1 MNWPRTLWVSGLALS
16 VVASGI
22 GVVYVKY
29 LTRERFVELQA
40 LRAERDRIDIEWGRL
55 QIEEAAL
62 TSQVRMAE
70 QARKRLAMRMPVLDD
85 VLLLREDDVSSRQK
99 D

>member
-1 MNWPRTLWVSGLALS
+1 MRWLRAIFLACLGVS

-22 GVVYVKY
+22 AVAYVKY
-29 LTRERFVELQA
+29 LSRKNFVELQG

-62 TSQVRMAE
+62 TN
-70 QARKRLAMRMPVLDD
+70 QARIEAQARRLLSMRMPVPENVT
-85 VLLLREDDVSSRQK
+85 VLRAGHGITENH
-99 D
+99 